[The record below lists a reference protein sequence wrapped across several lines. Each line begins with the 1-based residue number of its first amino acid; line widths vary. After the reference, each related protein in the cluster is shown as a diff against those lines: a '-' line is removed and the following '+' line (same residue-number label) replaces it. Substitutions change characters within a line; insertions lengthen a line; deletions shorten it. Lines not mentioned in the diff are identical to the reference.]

1 MADVAVVG
9 GGISGIACATAL
21 ADAGLTVDVFDR
33 GHRLGGRLATSTLRE
48 TGTAYDG
55 RVVDVGAAYFTVDDP
70 GFGEVVGDWIDRGLA
85 RPWTDT
91 FHLADGAQILGIKT
105 GPMRYAAPRGLRSL
119 VEDLATVL
127 PSDLVE
133 IRHPVDVTRV
143 DVREDSAS
151 IGDHSYRAVAL
162 CGPDPQMDSLVP
174 VEPDRGGFA
183 DPPGHAA
190 PLWEPVIA
198 LTAVYPER
206 TWDFDAAFV
215 NDDPVLS
222 FLADDG
228 SRRGDDAPVLVA
240 HSTPVLAAGHLV
252 DPVTAAPAM
261 LAVLRN
267 LSGAVPAWF
276 AVKRWT
282 YARPAHARPEPFV
295 FDGVVGRAGD
305 GWAGQ
310 PRTQSAWVSGDSLGR
325 AMGEA
330 LT

>member
-1 MADVAVVG
+1 MADVAVIG

-21 ADAGLTVDVFDR
+21 ADAGCTVDVYDR

-55 RVVDVGAAYFTVDDP
+55 RPVDVGASYFTVDDP
-70 GFGEVVGDWIDRGLA
+70 GFGELVGDWIDRGLA

-91 FHLADGAQILGIKT
+91 FHIADGTQILGTKT

-119 VEDLATVL
+119 VEDLATQL

-133 IRHPVDVTRV
+133 IRHPIDVTSVDVHDGVRV
-143 DVREDSAS
+143 ADRD
-151 IGDHSYRAVAL
+151 YRAVAL
-162 CGPDPQMDSLVP
+162 CGPDPQMDTLVP
-174 VEPDRGGFA
+174 VD
-183 DPPGHAA
+183 AA
-190 PLWEPVIA
+190 PLWEPVMA

-206 TWDFDAAFV
+206 TWDFDGAFV

-222 FLADDG
+222 FIADDG

-240 HSTPVLAAGHLV
+240 HSTPVLAAGHLAE
-252 DPVTAAPAM
+252 PVMAAPAM

-276 AVKRWT
+276 TVKRWT
-282 YARPAHARPEPFV
+282 YARPAHARPDTFS

-305 GWAGQ
+305 GWAGV
-310 PRTQSAWVSGDSLGR
+310 PRTQSAWVSGDALGR
-325 AMGEA
+325 AMGVA
-330 LT
+330 LA

>member
-1 MADVAVVG
+1 MADVAVIG
-9 GGISGIACATAL
+9 GGISGIACASAL
-21 ADAGLTVDVFDR
+21 ADAGLSVDVLDR
-33 GHRLGGRLATSTLRE
+33 GHRLGGRLATQTLRD

-55 RVVDVGAAYFTVDDP
+55 RPVDVGASYFTVDDP
-70 GFGEVVGDWIDRGLA
+70 GFGELVGDWIDRGLA

-91 FHLADGAQILGIKT
+91 FHIADGTQILGTKT

-119 VEDLATVL
+119 VEDLATQL

-133 IRHPVDVTRV
+133 IRHPIDVTSVDVHDGVRV
-143 DVREDSAS
+143 ADRD
-151 IGDHSYRAVAL
+151 YRAVAL
-162 CGPDPQMDSLVP
+162 CGPDPQMDTLVP
-174 VEPDRGGFA
+174 VD
-183 DPPGHAA
+183 AA
-190 PLWEPVIA
+190 PLWEPVMA

-206 TWDFDAAFV
+206 TWDFDGAFV

-222 FLADDG
+222 FIADDG

-240 HSTPVLAAGHLV
+240 HSTPVLAAGHLA

-267 LSGAVPAWF
+267 LSGGAPSWF
-276 AVKRWT
+276 TVKRWT
-282 YARPAHARPEPFV
+282 YARPAHARPEAFA
-295 FDGVVGRAGD
+295 FDGVIGRAGD
-305 GWAGQ
+305 GWAGM

-330 LT
+330 LA

>member
-1 MADVAVVG
+1 MPDVAVIG

-21 ADAGLTVDVFDR
+21 ADAGCTVDVYDR

-55 RVVDVGAAYFTVDDP
+55 RVVDVGAAYFTVDDA
-70 GFGEVVGDWIDRGLA
+70 GFGEVVGDWIDRGLV

-91 FHLADGAQILGIKT
+91 FHIADGTQILGIKT

-133 IRHPVDVTRV
+133 IQHPIDMTGVEVSDDSVRV
-143 DVREDSAS
+143 ADRD
-151 IGDHSYRAVAL
+151 YRAVAL
-162 CGPDPQMDSLVP
+162 CGPDPQMDTLVP
-174 VEPDRGGFA
+174 VD
-183 DPPGHAA
+183 AA
-190 PLWEPVIA
+190 PLWEPVMA

-222 FLADDG
+222 FIADDG

-240 HSTPVLAAGHLV
+240 HSTPVLAAGHLA

-282 YARPAHARPEPFV
+282 YARPAHARPETFA

-305 GWAGQ
+305 GWAGV

-330 LT
+330 LA

>member
-1 MADVAVVG
+1 MPDVAVIG

-21 ADAGLTVDVFDR
+21 ADAGCTVDVYDR

-55 RVVDVGAAYFTVDDP
+55 RVVDVGAAYFTVDDA
-70 GFGEVVGDWIDRGLA
+70 GFGEVVGDWIDRGLV

-91 FHLADGAQILGIKT
+91 FHIADGTQILGIKT

-133 IRHPVDVTRV
+133 IQHPIDVTGVEVSDDSVRV
-143 DVREDSAS
+143 ADRD
-151 IGDHSYRAVAL
+151 YRAVAL
-162 CGPDPQMDSLVP
+162 CGPDPQMDTLVP
-174 VEPDRGGFA
+174 VD
-183 DPPGHAA
+183 AA
-190 PLWEPVIA
+190 PLWEPVMA

-222 FLADDG
+222 FIADDG

-240 HSTPVLAAGHLV
+240 HSTPVLAAGHLA

-282 YARPAHARPEPFV
+282 YARPAHARPETFA

-305 GWAGQ
+305 GWAGV
-310 PRTQSAWVSGDSLGR
+310 PRTQSAWVSGDSIGR

-330 LT
+330 LA

>member
-1 MADVAVVG
+1 MPDVAVIG

-21 ADAGLTVDVFDR
+21 ADAGCTVDVYDR

-55 RVVDVGAAYFTVDDP
+55 RVVDVGAAYFTVDDAR
-70 GFGEVVGDWIDRGLA
+70 FGEVVGDWIDRGLV

-91 FHLADGAQILGIKT
+91 FHIADGTQILGIKT

-133 IRHPVDVTRV
+133 IQHPIDVTGVEVSDDGVRV
-143 DVREDSAS
+143 ADRD
-151 IGDHSYRAVAL
+151 YRAVAL
-162 CGPDPQMDSLVP
+162 CGPDPQMDTLVP
-174 VEPDRGGFA
+174 VD
-183 DPPGHAA
+183 AA
-190 PLWEPVIA
+190 PLWEPVMA

-222 FLADDG
+222 FIADDG

-240 HSTPVLAAGHLV
+240 HSTPVLAAGHLA

-282 YARPAHARPEPFV
+282 YARPAHARPETFA

-305 GWAGQ
+305 GWAGV

-330 LT
+330 LA

>member
-21 ADAGLTVDVFDR
+21 ADAGLSVDILDR
-33 GHRLGGRLATSTLRE
+33 GHRLGGRLATQTLRE
-48 TGTAYDG
+48 TGTACDG

-70 GFGEVVGDWIDRGLA
+70 RFGEVVGDWIDRGLA

-91 FHLADGAQILGIKT
+91 FHIADGTRLLGTKT
-105 GPMRYAAPRGLRSL
+105 GPMRYAAPRGMRSL

-143 DVREDSAS
+143 DVREDGVSV
-151 IGDHSYRAVAL
+151 GEHSYRAVAL
-162 CGPDPQMDSLVP
+162 CGPDPQMDALVP
-174 VEPDRGGFA
+174 VTE
-183 DPPGHAA
+183 A

-206 TWDFDAAFV
+206 AWEFDAAFV

-222 FLADDG
+222 FVADDG

-240 HSTPVLAAGHLV
+240 HSSPVLAAGHLT

-267 LSGAVPAWF
+267 LSGAGAPAWF
-276 AVKRWT
+276 TVKRWT
-282 YARPAHARPEPFV
+282 YARPAHARPELFSL
-295 FDGVVGRAGD
+295 DGVVGRAGD
-305 GWAGQ
+305 GWAGV
-310 PRTQSAWVSGDSLGR
+310 PRTQSAWVSGDALGQ
-325 AMGEA
+325 AMGDLLA
-330 LT
+330 

>member
-1 MADVAVVG
+1 MPDVAVIG

-21 ADAGLTVDVFDR
+21 ADAGCTVDVYDR

-55 RVVDVGAAYFTVDDP
+55 RVVDVGAAYFTVDDA
-70 GFGEVVGDWIDRGLA
+70 GFGEVVGDWIDRGLV

-91 FHLADGAQILGIKT
+91 FHIADGTQILGIKT

-133 IRHPVDVTRV
+133 IQHPIDVTGVEVSDDSVRV
-143 DVREDSAS
+143 ADRD
-151 IGDHSYRAVAL
+151 YRAVAL
-162 CGPDPQMDSLVP
+162 CGPDPQMDTLVP
-174 VEPDRGGFA
+174 VD
-183 DPPGHAA
+183 AA
-190 PLWEPVIA
+190 PLWEPVMA

-222 FLADDG
+222 FIADDG

-240 HSTPVLAAGHLV
+240 HSTPVLAAGHLA

-282 YARPAHARPEPFV
+282 YARPAHARPETFA

-305 GWAGQ
+305 GWARV

-330 LT
+330 LA